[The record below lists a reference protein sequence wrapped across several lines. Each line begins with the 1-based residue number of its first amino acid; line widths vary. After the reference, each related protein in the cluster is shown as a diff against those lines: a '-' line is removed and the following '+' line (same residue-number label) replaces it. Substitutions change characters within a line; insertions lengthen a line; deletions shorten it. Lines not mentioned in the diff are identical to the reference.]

1 MIGVWTLRKIL
12 IVDDEEL
19 IRKGLKAMIAR
30 HRQNFYDIHLCSNG
44 SEAKEILDHENIDI
58 LITDIRMPELDGI
71 ELINHLKST
80 HNETEIII
88 LSGYDDFNYAKEAIR
103 CGAKEYLL
111 KPVNREKLYSC
122 MEDIEKELNKKEE
135 YSEGY
140 YSNLYNYLIQTEI
153 LSMEILGIIEKNS
166 NMEIFND
173 YYIGIY
179 NINIIEKSSFV
190 NELEKS
196 KYGKLIYFFNAEG
209 CLVIITPDNNFLVNL
224 IENTSNY
231 AVGISKNHTSIQNI
245 KEAYFQANEA
255 FRHRILSKE
264 TVHRY
269 ELVQKRNKKFTIEVN
284 KVISIINMISSGRI
298 DDIYKNIDE
307 LFSEKNVDELNVD
320 YFIELSKIL
329 KTKIAEIDDTCIIH
343 NIYCYSNIHKY
354 IIHLKEC
361 IIIVDERLANTD
373 NNSTNSAVKKGVA
386 YINKNYNK
394 DINLTIIANEVSL
407 NYTYF
412 CELFK
417 IYTGETFVNYLK
429 KLRVEKAIELLL
441 NNPNHKIYEIAN
453 MVGYKDAKQFTKT
466 FRKITGISPIE
477 YKNKYGH

>member
-1 MIGVWTLRKIL
+1 MIKRYKE
-12 IVDDEEL
+12 D
-19 IRKGLKAMIAR
+19 
-30 HRQNFYDIHLCSNG
+30 FYEIYLCSNG
-44 SEAKEILDHENIDI
+44 NEAKEILDNENIDI
-58 LITDIRMPELDGI
+58 LITDIRMPEFDGI
-71 ELINHLKST
+71 QLINHLKNS
-80 HNETEIII
+80 NIETAIII
-88 LSGYDDFNYAKEAIR
+88 LSGYDDFDYAKEAIR

-111 KPVNREKLYSC
+111 KPVNREKLYLC
-122 MEDIEKELNKKEE
+122 LEDIEKELHKKEE
-135 YSEGY
+135 YAEGY
-140 YSNLYNYLIQTEI
+140 YSNLYNYLIQTET
-153 LSMEILGIIEKNS
+153 LSMEILSIIEKNS
-166 NMEIFND
+166 NMKIFND

-179 NINIIEKSSFV
+179 NINIINKSSFV

-209 CLVIITPDNNFLVNL
+209 WLVIITPENHFLGNL
-224 IENTSNY
+224 LGNTSNY
-231 AVGISKNHTSIQNI
+231 EVGISKNHTSIQTI

-255 FRHRILSKE
+255 FRHRILSPK
-264 TVHRY
+264 TIHLY
-269 ELVQKRNKKFTIEVN
+269 EWVEKRDKKFTIEVN
-284 KVISIINMISSGRI
+284 KINSIINMISSGRI
-298 DDIYKNIDE
+298 DDIFKNIDE
-307 LFSEKNVDELNVD
+307 LFSEKHVDELNVD

-329 KTKIAEIDDTCIIH
+329 KTKLIEIDDTLKIN
-343 NIYCYSNIHKY
+343 NIYWYSNIHEY

-361 IIIVDERLANTD
+361 IFIVDERLASMD
-373 NNSTNSAVKKGVA
+373 NNSTNSAVKKGVE

-466 FRKITGISPIE
+466 FRKITGISPVE
-477 YKNKYGH
+477 YKNKYAL